1 MAAFSGGQLTNYKGT
16 KLGFSG
22 YFTTSPL
29 IMTGPG
35 SVTEADVGAL
45 NSTAN
50 GFSTYL
56 EP

>member
-1 MAAFSGGQLTNYKGT
+1 VAAFSGGQLTNYQGT

-22 YFTTSPL
+22 YFTTSRL

-35 SVTEADVGAL
+35 SVTEADSGAL

-50 GFSTYL
+50 GLSTFL